1 MNKKIKQRIKQI
13 ERYLVEL
20 NISTIQLKAR
30 ITNLEKQLI
39 TQQINQGQDP
49 SPKLKDDTTEIK
61 EIVRTTFA
69 ATYSPPYLWR
79 SDDK

>member
-1 MNKKIKQRIKQI
+1 MNKKTKQRIKQI

-20 NISTIQLKAR
+20 NMSTIQLKAR

-49 SPKLKDDTTEIK
+49 SPKLKDDNTGIK
-61 EIVRTTFA
+61 EIIRTTCA